1 MTRGTLFLIE
11 KSKRDRIK
19 ITETCEFNGDMYKD
33 GHGKEVMKG
42 LKEVKN
48 LEEFKKFVIQFD
60 QDNFNY
66 QSEPGDYFKFYTC
79 KEPHAWFFYPGER
92 SGKNIIH
99 IYFRHE
105 SYFHF
110 FFSDW
115 TFWKNLTNIEV
126 LFHTIHPKVYK
137 EEEYKLIE
145 GNPIKLLP
153 NECVAISFGRYEEH
167 YR

>member
-1 MTRGTLFLIE
+1 MTRGTIFLIE
-11 KSKRDRIK
+11 KSKKDKIK

-60 QDNFNY
+60 QDNFKY
-66 QSEPGDYFKFYTC
+66 QSEPGDYFKFHTH
-79 KEPHAWFFYPGER
+79 KEPQAWFFYPGER
-92 SGKNIIH
+92 SSKIMH
-99 IYFRHE
+99 IYFRPE

-115 TFWKNLTNIEV
+115 TFWKNLSDIEV
-126 LFHTIHPKVYK
+126 LFHTIHPKDEDPK
-137 EEEYKLIE
+137 YKLIE
-145 GNPIKLLP
+145 GSPMKLLP
-153 NECVAISFGRYEEH
+153 GECIAIPFGYYERH